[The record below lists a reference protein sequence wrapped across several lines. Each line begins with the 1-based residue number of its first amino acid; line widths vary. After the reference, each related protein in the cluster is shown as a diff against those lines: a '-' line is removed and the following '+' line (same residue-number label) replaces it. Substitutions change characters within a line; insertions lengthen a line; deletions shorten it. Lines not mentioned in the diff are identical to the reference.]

1 MKRTKK
7 KNVQK
12 TLELVP
18 ENKTASIKDDFIMMV
33 HDPSFTAWGW
43 AILNSNKD
51 VIDHGVIK
59 TQLADK
65 KLRIRKGDDRVRRI
79 VELNTELL
87 RVIKKYKVNYM
98 AAELP
103 HGSQNAQAAIMMG
116 ACAGIIQ
123 TLSDTLKIG
132 LEWYNEADAKKCAL
146 GKTSAAKIEMI
157 TKMMGEYSMRWY
169 KVKYKDEALADALAI
184 HYVACKQ
191 SSTLKLFMR

>member
-1 MKRTKK
+1 M
-7 KNVQK
+7 
-12 TLELVP
+12 
-18 ENKTASIKDDFIMMV
+18 
-33 HDPSFTAWGW
+33 
-43 AILNSNKD
+43 
-51 VIDHGVIK
+51 IDHGVIK